1 MADDLTFSEGVG
13 DQRKNSANALATL
26 KLEQIIESSYD
37 SILVTDRSGEVLLA
51 NPACARL
58 LNIKLE
64 KLVGSNVKDL
74 IKEGFYNR
82 STALEAALQR
92 TVVTGLVTTENGM
105 NLMSTSM
112 PLLGETGEVI
122 MVVTNTRDNDVVEK
136 YMAALEEARAKAYRY
151 KTAMEYLNELDMDNK
166 TPTTENPAMQ
176 KIITS
181 VEVIA
186 KVDST
191 VLLLGESGSGKEV
204 FARYIHRQ
212 SPRAKE
218 PFIPV
223 NCAAVPRELL
233 EAEFFGYTRGA
244 FTGANTQGKQGFF
257 EIADHGTLFLD
268 EIAELPMPMQSK
280 LLRVL
285 ETGEIQRV
293 GSTSVISANVR
304 IVAATNKNLKKMVAD
319 NLFREDLYY
328 RLNVIPIIIPPLRE
342 RPEDIIALAQKFL
355 NGYNK
360 KYAFKKT
367 FSAATIQAFLN
378 YSWPGNVRELRN
390 VVERLAITSQGSEL
404 EFESDWIGATKS
416 VEVIEK
422 TQPPVFND
430 AETLKTA
437 LKKLERQYIN
447 QVLGECGGS
456 VSEAAKRLGIH
467 RTMLYRKLQP
477 ATTKTWVAK

>member
-1 MADDLTFSEGVG
+1 MADNLTFSEGVG
-13 DQRKNSANALATL
+13 DQRKKSATTLAAL

-37 SILVTDRSGEVLLA
+37 SILVTDKVGNVLLA

-64 KLVGSNVKDL
+64 KLVGANVKDL
-74 IKEGFYNR
+74 IKSGCYNR
-82 STALEAALQR
+82 STALEAATQR

-151 KTAMEYLNELDMDNK
+151 KTAMEYLNELDMDSK

-176 KIITS
+176 KIIAS

-212 SPRAKE
+212 SPRSQE

-233 EAEFFGYTRGA
+233 EAEFFGYSRGA
-244 FTGANTQGKQGFF
+244 FTGANTHGKQGFF

-293 GSTSVISANVR
+293 GSTSVINTNVR
-304 IVAATNKNLKKMVAD
+304 IVAATNKNLKKMVAE

-360 KYAFKKT
+360 KYSFKKS

-390 VVERLAITSQGSEL
+390 VVERLAITSQGEEL
-404 EFESDWIGATKS
+404 EFESDWIAAAKS
-416 VEVIEK
+416 AEVIEK
-422 TQPPVFND
+422 KPPLLFSGD
-430 AETLKTA
+430 ETLKNA

-447 QVLGECGGS
+447 QVLDECGGN

-477 ATTKTWVAK
+477 ATTKSWVAK